1 MVASPGFCPMVWK
14 RFFLFCRLVM
24 LLLVAGCT
32 NTSSD
37 QSAFISGTIQCDNY
51 HRGKIYVLIM
61 PSETSMNTM
70 KQKIREMEAETFPY
84 LSKKIVTYT
93 VLDAPGNYLIAGLNP
108 GNYVVW
114 AWADVN
120 MDGGVNHLNYAEPV
134 GWYQT
139 KSNLSPR
146 TVSIDAQ
153 NSASGINIRLVSLR
167 PYPDGDLSVV
177 RGNGG
182 GTLKSIRNQKVLH
195 LWGTSEERGYAH
207 GFLAGRQIVDWI
219 NYVLIEHYAP
229 STDFYENTFLP
240 FVRVQCKGNTA
251 YYGEIDAMLQGMRD
265 SGIDMR
271 LEWLNREVTRD
282 DIIAQ
287 NNLYLIALYGLRKYW
302 PLSSAS
308 LSQSAIACTSAV
320 FWGNWTQNA
329 ELSGGIIHGKNNDG
343 ENDLRKITVNSLLI
357 IATEPLAD
365 IPQKRVVG
373 FDWPGFYGTCHGMN
387 QSGLVMAPHSVT
399 TMPNWDVDNFLDYS
413 VFYMETLRQCS
424 SIAEVKTFWESST
437 TTRTGGFN
445 TAISTPYQAGQGYYP
460 AAIYETDSFG
470 GLLRE
475 PREIDPID
483 DPFVLLTV
491 NNFFKYQGVNQRAVE
506 ITHGYAS
513 KVEPDNY
520 RYQAMLTL
528 MNQYRTQSRTVG
540 TAEMIE
546 ILKATSNTAQYSGIT
561 EYSVICY
568 PNSMTFALAK
578 EDLEHKIL
586 SASFAEF
593 KTFTFNEVFQ

>member
-1 MVASPGFCPMVWK
+1 MTILIA
-14 RFFLFCRLVM
+14 
-24 LLLVAGCT
+24 AGCT
-32 NTSSD
+32 STSSD
-37 QSAFISGTIQCDNY
+37 QSAFISGTIQYDNY
-51 HRGKIYVLIM
+51 GGGKIYILVL
-61 PSETSMNTM
+61 PAENNVNTM
-70 KQKIREMEAETFPY
+70 KQKIREMETEAFPY
-84 LSKKIVTYT
+84 LSRSVVKYT
-93 VLDAPGNYLIAGLNP
+93 VLDAPGNYLIAGLNK

-139 KSNLSPR
+139 AAHLAPR
-146 TVSIDAQ
+146 TVSIDPQ
-153 NSASGINIRLVSLR
+153 NSASGINIRLVSLT
-167 PYPDGDLSVV
+167 PYPDVNLSVT
-177 RGNGG
+177 RGSGG
-182 GTLKSIRNQKVLH
+182 GTLKTIRNQKVLH
-195 LWGTSEERGYAH
+195 LWGTPEERGYAH

-219 NYVLIEHYAP
+219 NYVLIEHYAQ
-229 STDFYENTFLP
+229 STDFYEHTFLP
-240 FVRVQCKGNTA
+240 FVRAQCKGNTP
-251 YYGEIDAMLQGMRD
+251 YYGEIDAMLLGMRN

-271 LEWLNREVTRD
+271 LEWLNRQVTRD

-329 ELSGGIIHGKNNDG
+329 ELGGGTIHGKNNDG

-357 IATEPLAD
+357 IATEPPAG

-424 SIAEVKTFWESST
+424 TIADVKTFWESST
-437 TTRTGGFN
+437 TTRSGGFN
-445 TAISTPYQAGQGYYP
+445 TAISTPYQGQQAHYP

-475 PREIDPID
+475 PREIDPMD
-483 DPFVLLTV
+483 DSYVLLTV
-491 NNFFKYQGVNQRAVE
+491 NNFFKYTGVNQRAVE

-513 KVEPDNY
+513 KVEADNY

-528 MNQYRTQSRTVG
+528 INQYRAQSRTIR
-540 TAEMIE
+540 TSEMIE
-546 ILKATSNTAQYSGIT
+546 LLKATSNTAQYRGIT

-578 EDLEHKIL
+578 EDLERKIL
-586 SASFAEF
+586 SASFADF
-593 KTFTFNEVFQ
+593 RTFTFNEVFQ